1 MQKLTFFVPILI
13 SSTTMG
19 AASTGRETPRI
30 VHLPS
35 IPFVAIRTTETMS
48 SMSSVFPRLMP
59 ELRRWAAKHHLSA
72 AGPPFIRFVYV
83 DMAKGL
89 DIEIG
94 FPLARSAKGDDQ
106 VTAGFLPAGR
116 YVSLTH
122 FGNYAG
128 LVPPNA
134 TLQAWAK
141 TKHLRFKMTK
151 GAKGEEFA
159 CRVELYKT
167 DPAKQPDPAKWET
180 EILYMIE

>member
-1 MQKLTFFVPILI
+1 MQRLTFFVPTLI
-13 SSTTMG
+13 FFPYL
-19 AASTGRETPRI
+19 AAARVGTETPRI
-30 VHLPS
+30 VQRPA

-59 ELRRWAAKHHLSA
+59 GLRQWAAKHQVSE
-72 AGPPFIRFVYV
+72 AGAPFIRFIHV

-94 FPLARSAKGDDQ
+94 FPVAKAANGDDK
-106 VTAGFLPAGR
+106 VTAGFLAAGR

-122 FGNYAG
+122 FGNYSG

-134 TLQAWAK
+134 ALQAWAHN
-141 TKHLRFKMTK
+141 KHLRFKMTK
-151 GAKGEEFA
+151 GAKGEEFVS
-159 CRVELYKT
+159 RLELYKT
-167 DPAKQPDPAKWET
+167 DPDKQPDPAKWET